1 MMTTKTRI
9 IEEERLLVLLVNRQ
23 RNARL
28 LEHAPHRVMEDL
40 AQVYALQED
49 RLRFTYVTEEM
60 AAEAGYSEEQLHQIA
75 LREMPRHVTALL
87 FPLAQTSDMPRMLSE
102 ELPFYVLTNTEQ
114 FYGASSI
121 LYPGMLAY
129 LRMRMQTDFYI
140 LPASVHELLLVPKEE
155 PYTPDR
161 LTKLLAEANR
171 DIVKPQD
178 QLSDHLYQYESRVG
192 KFESVPSVTSGGRN
206 GTL

>member
-1 MMTTKTRI
+1 M
-9 IEEERLLVLLVNRQ
+9 EEERFVVLLVNRE
-23 RNARL
+23 RNAEL
-28 LEHAPHRVMEDL
+28 LEHAPHRAMEDL
-40 AQVYALQED
+40 AQVYALRGEN
-49 RLRFTYVTEEM
+49 LHFTYVTEEM
-60 AAEAGYSEEQLHQIA
+60 AREAGYSEEQLHRIA

-87 FPLAQTSDMPRMLSE
+87 FPLEQACETEYILQE
-102 ELPFYVLTNTEQ
+102 ELPFYVLTNTDQ

-140 LPASVHELLLVPKEE
+140 LPVSIHELLLVPKEE

-161 LTKLLAEANR
+161 LAKLLTEANR

-178 QLSDHLYQYESRVG
+178 QLSNYVYQYESKTG
-192 KFESVPSVTSGGRN
+192 KFERAP
-206 GTL
+206 L